1 MLLGTTWGTDA
12 QGNHEHNRI
21 NIECCDDCENRT
33 DGLGNRCSIQLSYG
47 AMSFTINNFLDYQTL
62 LQATEHRRFREQTV
76 TVAER
81 KGALWVRFYRDGVG
95 GSRIKVT
102 GSCTTRAS
110 ATVDCSAVD

>member
-1 MLLGTTWGTDA
+1 
-12 QGNHEHNRI
+12 
-21 NIECCDDCENRT
+21 
-33 DGLGNRCSIQLSYG
+33 
-47 AMSFTINNFLDYQTL
+47 MSFTINNFLDYQTL

-102 GSCTTRAS
+102 GSCRTRAS
-110 ATVDCSAVD
+110 ATVDCSAVDTLRRARMASINLETHQASTLKAQSPKHTTDCR